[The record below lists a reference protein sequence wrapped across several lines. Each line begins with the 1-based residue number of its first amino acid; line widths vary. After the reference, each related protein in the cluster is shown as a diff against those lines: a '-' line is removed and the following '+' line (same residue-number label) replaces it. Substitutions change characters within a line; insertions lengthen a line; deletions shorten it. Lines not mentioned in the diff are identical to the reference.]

1 MKWIREM
8 SVDIIKDVIIKMF
21 IIFGYVYVEDN
32 IVFFVYDILIIVLFK
47 LVVEV
52 DEYLLWVVE
61 NCDVDVMF

>member
-1 MKWIREM
+1 M

-21 IIFGYVYVEDN
+21 IIFGYVYVEGN

>member
-32 IVFFVYDILIIVLFK
+32 IVIFVYDILIIVLFK

-61 NCDVDVMF
+61 NLEVDMMF

>member
-1 MKWIREM
+1 MKWFREIGK
-8 SVDIIKDVIIKMF
+8 DIIKDVIIKMF
-21 IIFGYVYVEDN
+21 IIFGCVYVEDN

>member
-1 MKWIREM
+1 M